1 MTAMDGETIIGY
13 LENQGETAAPG
24 LPEPV
29 GVLHVNQA
37 LRRLRLDHLAR
48 LTERAEEI
56 SEAYGSEIAIGFL
69 YYEVLGRPP
78 DPSGFTYYL
87 AATGARQLTFADIVA
102 GMADSEEFRN
112 RYPYMNQ
119 PD

>member
-1 MTAMDGETIIGY
+1 MDGETIIGY
-13 LENQGETAAPG
+13 LENRGEAEEAAIPQ
-24 LPEPV
+24 PD

-48 LTERAEEI
+48 LTERALDILEMF
-56 SEAYGSEIAIGFL
+56 GLEIAIGFL

-78 DPSGFTYYL
+78 DPSGFSHYM
-87 AATGARQLTFADIVA
+87 AATGAQKLTFSDIVA
-102 GMADSEEFRN
+102 GMVDSEEFVN
-112 RYPYMNQ
+112 RYPYMKQ

>member
-1 MTAMDGETIIGY
+1 MDGETIIGY

-24 LPEPV
+24 LPEPD

-56 SEAYGSEIAIGFL
+56 SEAFGLEVAIGFL

-78 DPSGFTYYL
+78 DPSGFAHYI
-87 AATGARQLTFADIVA
+87 AATGARQLTFSDVVA
-102 GMADSEEFRN
+102 GMVASEEFLT